1 MSRDFKINPGDMF
14 EFGFPDFVETIFA
27 EYGPAIE
34 LAYTCGLE
42 LITRRASNGILRTPS
57 GVSQ

>member
-1 MSRDFKINPGDMF
+1 MSREFMLNPGDTF

-34 LAYTCGLE
+34 LAYT
-42 LITRRASNGILRTPS
+42 LRT
-57 GVSQ
+57 